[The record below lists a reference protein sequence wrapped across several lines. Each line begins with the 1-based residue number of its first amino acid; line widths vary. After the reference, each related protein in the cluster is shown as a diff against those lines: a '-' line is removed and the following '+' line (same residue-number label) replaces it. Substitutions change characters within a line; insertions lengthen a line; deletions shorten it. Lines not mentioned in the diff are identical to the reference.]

1 MVLTHG
7 GEGAAHPPTG
17 ARAGCDKLI
26 PDTVP
31 GAPGMV
37 PLPHCGEDSA
47 SSSPDLRVNPCSLI
61 RPFRGCSPWTSLG
74 NPGFKGFTLLLSHLP
89 VQQQPSLSG
98 LSVSWVQEWT
108 LTPS

>member
-7 GEGAAHPPTG
+7 AGGAAHPLTG
-17 ARAGCDKLI
+17 ARAGRDRLI

-37 PLPHCGEDSA
+37 PLPHHGEDS

-61 RPFRGCSPWTSLG
+61 RPFR
-74 NPGFKGFTLLLSHLP
+74 
-89 VQQQPSLSG
+89 
-98 LSVSWVQEWT
+98 
-108 LTPS
+108 